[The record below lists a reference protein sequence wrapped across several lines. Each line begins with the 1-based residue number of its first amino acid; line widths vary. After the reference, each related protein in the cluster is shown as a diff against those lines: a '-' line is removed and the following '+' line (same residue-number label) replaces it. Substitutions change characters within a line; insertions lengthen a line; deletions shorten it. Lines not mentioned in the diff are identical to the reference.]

1 MRYTENSRPEPTERL
16 VFSLRELYSSF
27 GYKRYRMS
35 KFEEYDFYSRN
46 KEFLVSDQIITFTDT
61 NGKLMA
67 LKPDVTLSII
77 KNSPENSGVSKLFYD
92 ENVYRVTRSSG
103 TFREIKQVG
112 LECIGNTDQYCVSE
126 AMYLASQTL
135 ERVSAKNVLA
145 LSHLGVLASFASS
158 VGGDEYITNR
168 LLECASSKNTHDI
181 DSVCAS
187 AGIPACNANAF
198 KELISL
204 SGDPELVVKQIANIE
219 GAPDVEKEIGELMS
233 SIGIFKDSPIRGK
246 IVIDFSV
253 ASDMNYYNGIV
264 FKGYVDGVP
273 DSVLSGGCYDA
284 LMRKLGKR
292 SGAVGFALY
301 LDKLERLFAEY
312 DEYDS
317 DVMLVYEN
325 GSDLALIRKAAEEL
339 NSKGLTVFCTS
350 SAAADRKCRYVC
362 EFKDGKVKGTDG
374 IS

>member
-61 NGKLMA
+61 NGRLMA

-77 KNSPENSGVSKLFYD
+77 KNSPENSGISKLFYD

-112 LECIGNTDQYCVSE
+112 LECIGNTDPYCLSE
-126 AMYLASQTL
+126 VMYLASQTL
-135 ERVSAKNVLA
+135 ERVSSKNALT
-145 LSHLGVLASFASS
+145 LSHLGILGKFAAS
-158 VGGDEYITNR
+158 VGGDEYTTAR

-181 DSVCAS
+181 DSICVS
-187 AGIPACNANAF
+187 AGIPVCNASAF
-198 KELISL
+198 KQLISL
-204 SGDPELVVKQIANIE
+204 CGAPEQVVDQIANIE
-219 GAPDVEKEIGELMS
+219 GAPDVNKEVGELIS
-233 SIGIFKDSPIRGK
+233 SMGIFKDSPVRSK

-253 ASDMNYYNGIV
+253 TGDMNYYNGIV

-273 DSVLSGGCYDA
+273 DSVLSGGCYDT

-292 SGAVGFALY
+292 SGAVGFAIY
-301 LDKLERLFAEY
+301 LDKLERLFGE
-312 DEYDS
+312 DSEYDS
-317 DVMLVYEN
+317 DVMLVYEK
-325 GSDLALIRKAAEEL
+325 GSDPALIRKAAEEL
-339 NSKGLTVFCTS
+339 NSKGLTVFCTPD
-350 SAAADRKCRYVC
+350 AVKDRKCRYVC